1 MLFYFTSKHDQFS
14 LFASAYWLVIV
25 DTLVACYSCLKYEK
39 CIEFLLSCII
49 FSQWERVCEVLWY
62 QCQSM
67 LFADNLHGE
76 NEMFI
81 LFNASLQAL
90 DHAFSLVRLCK
101 DYGKL

>member
-1 MLFYFTSKHDQFS
+1 
-14 LFASAYWLVIV
+14 
-25 DTLVACYSCLKYEK
+25 
-39 CIEFLLSCII
+39 
-49 FSQWERVCEVLWY
+49 
-62 QCQSM
+62 M